1 MTPPNDKPI
10 AASPAMQDVFATVDK
25 VAQAVVP
32 VLVLGETGTGKE
44 VIARRIHERGPRASQ
59 PIVCLNCGG
68 MSPQLV
74 ESTLFGYERGAFT
87 GAVQQSK
94 GVFEAAHRG
103 TVLLDEIG
111 ELPLEA
117 QASLLRVLE
126 TKRLVRVGAT
136 QEVDIDVRVVAATHR
151 DLESMCRQ
159 GTFRWDL
166 YYRLNVITLSV
177 PSLRQRM
184 EDILPLAQRFA
195 RVAGEANG
203 VAIEGIEPE
212 AVAMLM
218 SYDWPGNVR
227 ELKNVIERAVVVTSC
242 GWIRPEHLPEQ
253 IREGGT
259 TVELDLRALVPQ
271 MFEPT
276 VTEPEVAEPEV
287 AEPVRPEYIEAPSV
301 QAAIDEIAPDELL
314 DFKTEMANHEIKVLV
329 RALRLEDHNQ
339 TAAARRLKMPLRTF
353 VHKMKVH
360 DIKRLLEDG
369 AV

>member
-1 MTPPNDKPI
+1 MHAPEHRPI
-10 AASPAMQDVFATVDK
+10 AASGAMKEVFATVDK

-32 VLVLGETGTGKE
+32 VMVFGETGTGKE
-44 VIARRIHERGPRASQ
+44 VIARQIHERGPRASQ

-68 MSPQLV
+68 MSPQLI

-87 GAVQQSK
+87 GAMQQSK
-94 GVFEAAHRG
+94 GVFEAADHG
-103 TVLLDEIG
+103 TLFLDEIG

-136 QEVDIDVRVVAATHR
+136 SEVEIDVRIVAATHR
-151 DLESMCRQ
+151 DLEAMCRQ

-166 YYRLNVITLSV
+166 YYRLNVITLRV
-177 PSLRQRM
+177 PSLRQRL
-184 EDILPLAQRFA
+184 EDILPLAHRFA
-195 RVAGEANG
+195 EIAAAANH

-227 ELKNVIERAVVVTSC
+227 ELKNTIERAVVVTSC

-253 IREGGT
+253 IREGGA

-271 MFEPT
+271 MFEA
-276 VTEPEVAEPEV
+276 PEEV
-287 AEPVRPEYIEAPSV
+287 PAPRPEHIEAPSV
-301 QAAIDEIAPDELL
+301 QAAIDEVAPEELL
-314 DFKTEMANHEIKVLV
+314 DFKTEMAKHEIKVLV

-339 TAAARRLKMPLRTF
+339 TAAAKRLKMPLRTF
-353 VHKMKVH
+353 VHKLKVH
-360 DIKRLLEDG
+360 DIKRLIEQG